1 MLRNLNAEMARESL
15 KPGDLAKVIGKSDK
29 AVREKIKGSYGFT
42 IREALT
48 IRAELFPELDLE
60 YLFADD

>member
-1 MLRNLNAEMARESL
+1 MLRNLKAEMARESL

-29 AVREKIKGSYGFT
+29 AVLDKIKGGYGFT
-42 IREALT
+42 FQEALT
-48 IRAELFPELDLE
+48 IRAELFPDLDLE